1 MEAPDSMVAPR
12 GGAAARQPREGP
24 GPVWCKCGCGNHIS
38 GDTMYPVVVEL

>member
-24 GPVWCKCGCGNHIS
+24 GPVWCKCGCPCVETI
-38 GDTMYPVVVEL
+38 YPGIQCIPLL